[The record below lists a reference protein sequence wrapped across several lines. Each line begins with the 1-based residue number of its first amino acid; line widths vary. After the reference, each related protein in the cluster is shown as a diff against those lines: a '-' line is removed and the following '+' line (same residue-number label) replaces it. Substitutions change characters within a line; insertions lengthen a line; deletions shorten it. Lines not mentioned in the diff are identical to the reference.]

1 MANRKKTTH
10 NPAIILLAIILLAAT
25 ACTRNNGDIGP
36 WFGAWTMTSI
46 KADGIPV
53 ADYSPST
60 ITWKFQST
68 VINMIQINPHHEYI
82 NSFGTWR
89 QISDNQLELNF
100 SHSDS
105 ERPSGTDVYAPLPA
119 THLPASV
126 SLLDI
131 VSFSS
136 KHIVLEYT
144 SPTDGI
150 VYTYTLDR

>member
-1 MANRKKTTH
+1 MRW
-10 NPAIILLAIILLAAT
+10 P
-25 ACTRNNGDIGP
+25 C
-36 WFGAWTMTSI
+36 
-46 KADGIPV
+46 
-53 ADYSPST
+53 
-60 ITWKFQST
+60 T

-100 SHSDS
+100 SHSDL

-136 KHIVLEYT
+136 KRIVLEYS
-144 SPTDGI
+144 SPADGI